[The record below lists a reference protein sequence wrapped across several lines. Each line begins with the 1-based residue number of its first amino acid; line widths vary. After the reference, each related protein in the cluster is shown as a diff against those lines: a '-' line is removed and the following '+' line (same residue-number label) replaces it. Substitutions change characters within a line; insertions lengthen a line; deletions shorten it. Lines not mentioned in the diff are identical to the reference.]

1 MRKWNL
7 LSVCALCFLM
17 WMVSCVRRPLVDPD
31 GATILRVHL
40 VTEGINNVTCNIYNE
55 DIKRPEITSDMLRM
69 FLYEKEGYP
78 LIAQKFMSDKTVD
91 ERGYETLGVRLSIPE
106 GLYGLLAYNF
116 DVDATY
122 VTEEGNFHTAR
133 AYTHEIP
140 ASLYSR
146 FGSRSESF
154 DHVYY
159 QPEHVMVAAEPALR
173 VEASHRDQVVEMNAH
188 TVIQSYYIQIRILGH
203 ENLAS
208 NAAPQAILSGLS
220 QSVLLKDGTSVM
232 EPASIYF
239 ELQRGK
245 DTKSSEKP
253 ELVLCA
259 LFNTFGRIDQL
270 PSELQVTF
278 SALGRSGK
286 THQKVVDMVPVF
298 KTEDARLRNWLLIEE
313 VWEIPSDSDGSDEG
327 GTGGGSGT
335 GGFGPMVD
343 DWDDIEVT
351 IPIKK

>member
-1 MRKWNL
+1 MKNWSL
-7 LSVCALCFLM
+7 LFAGWVGFLM
-17 WMVSCVRRPLVDPD
+17 LMVSCERRPLIEPD
-31 GATILRVHL
+31 GNTILKVHL
-40 VTEGINNVTCNIYNE
+40 VTEGINNVTCHIYNE
-55 DIKRPEITSDMLRM
+55 HLNRPEITSDNLRM

-78 LIAQKFMSDKTVD
+78 LIAQKFISDKTID
-91 ERGYETLGVRLSIPE
+91 ERGYETLSGRLPIPE
-106 GLYGLLAYNF
+106 GVYGLLTYNF

-140 ASLYSR
+140 TSLYSR
-146 FGSRSESF
+146 FGSRAESF

-173 VEASHRDQVVEMNAH
+173 VEEHHEDQVVEMDAH
-188 TVIQSYYIQIRILGH
+188 TVIQTYYIQIRIKGH
-203 ENLAS
+203 ENLAPD
-208 NAAPQAILSGLS
+208 AAAQAILSGLS
-220 QSVLLKDGTSVM
+220 QSVLLKDGTSVK
-232 EPASIYF
+232 EPAAIYF

-245 DTKSSEKP
+245 DAQSSEKP

-259 LFNTFGRIDQL
+259 LFNTFGRIDQI

-298 KTEDARLRNWLLIEE
+298 ETEDARLRNWLLIEE
-313 VWEIPSDSDGSDEG
+313 VWEIPTEIGGS
-327 GTGGGSGT
+327 TGG
-335 GGFGPMVD
+335 GGFGPMVN
-343 DWDDIEVT
+343 DWEDIEVT